1 MSLCENKIGINL
13 SRRSMVK
20 VIRDK
25 VAEEVVLVIAL
36 LISVVTSFFV
46 KPSLSAID
54 LNVLLALFNLMLL
67 SLAFEKY
74 QVLDYMSLKLIKKGK
89 NLRRIGAIL
98 ISVSAVL
105 GMLITNDVALLTVVP
120 LTLILS
126 NRANFDPFKVIV
138 LETAAANIGSSL
150 TPFGNPQNLYL
161 FNFFNLKF
169 IDFVQMTA
177 PFVLVGMVLLY
188 FVNLGQSKNHID
200 IQIKDIILKDKKKI
214 TYYLF
219 LFVIVILAILNYMDL
234 KVITAICM
242 ISFLLLDRK
251 LFKKVDY
258 FLLLTFVCF
267 FIAVDN
273 FTRIESIKVFLNSLL
288 STDRN
293 TFFVSIGLSQII
305 SNVPTAILL
314 SSFTEFKKALIIGVN
329 VGGVGTMVAS
339 LANLISFKLY
349 TKKYKSSRYKRY
361 FYSLNIIV
369 LILLMIFVM
378 FFY

>member
-1 MSLCENKIGINL
+1 
-13 SRRSMVK
+13 MVK

-36 LISVVTSFFV
+36 LISVVTSFYV
-46 KPSLSAID
+46 TPNLKSID
-54 LNVLLALFNLMLL
+54 VNVLLELFNLMLL

-74 QVLDYMSLKLIKKGK
+74 QVLDFMSLKLIKKGR

-126 NRANFDPFKVIV
+126 NRAKFDPFKIVV

-177 PFVLVGMVLLY
+177 PFVFVGMVLLY
-188 FVNLGQSKNHID
+188 FVNLSQSKNLID

-219 LFVIVILAILNYMDL
+219 LFVIVILAILNYFDL
-234 KVITAICM
+234 KVITTICM

-251 LFKKVDY
+251 LYKKVDY

-273 FTRIESIKVFLNSLL
+273 FTRIESINVFLNSLL

-314 SSFTEFKKALIIGVN
+314 SSFTEFNKALIIGVN

-349 TKKYKSSRYKRY
+349 TKKFKGSRYKKY

-369 LILLMIFVM
+369 LILLMTFVM
-378 FFY
+378 VFY

>member
-1 MSLCENKIGINL
+1 
-13 SRRSMVK
+13 MVK

-25 VAEEVVLVIAL
+25 FVEEIVLVIAL
-36 LISVVTSFFV
+36 LITVVTSFYV
-46 KPSLSAID
+46 TPNLKSID
-54 LNVLLALFNLMLL
+54 VNVLLALFNLMLL

-74 QVLDYMSLKLIKKGK
+74 HVLDYMSLKLIRKGK

-126 NRANFDPFKVIV
+126 NRANFDPFKIVV

-161 FNFFNLKF
+161 FNFYNLRLTDF
-169 IDFVQMTA
+169 IQMTF
-177 PFVLVGMVLLY
+177 PVVIFGMLILY
-188 FVNLGQSKNHID
+188 FVNGRQSKNYIE
-200 IQIKDIILKDKKKI
+200 IQIEDIILKDKNKI
-214 TYYLF
+214 IYYVL
-219 LFVIVILAILNYMDL
+219 LFVMVILSILNYFDVL
-234 KVITAICM
+234 VVTGVCI
-242 ISFLLLDRK
+242 ISFLLIDRK

-273 FTRIESIKVFLNSLL
+273 FTRIESVKVFLNSLL
-288 STDRN
+288 STEHS
-293 TFFVSIGLSQII
+293 TLFVSVGLSQLI

-314 SSFTEFKKALIIGVN
+314 SSFTEFKRALIIGVN

-349 TKKYKSSRYKRY
+349 SKKYKGSRYKKY
-361 FYSLNIIV
+361 FYTLNLIV
-369 LILLMIFVM
+369 LLLLMIFVN
-378 FFY
+378 FLIDN